1 MTSQRHTNQR
11 HSNRVDDDVLLDA
24 ARTCV
29 LAIGVGR
36 TTLTEVARR
45 AQVSRMTLYR
55 RFPDVRSLIAALM
68 TREFGGLLAEM
79 SLALTGPTARERLV
93 TGIVAGVRGL
103 VGNPIMRA
111 ALDLEPELIMPY
123 VVQRLGSTQKLAE
136 QFMADLI
143 KAGHDD
149 GSIRPGDVLVQSR
162 ALLLVVQSFVLSLRP
177 ASSDV
182 DGDALLVELGR
193 LLDGALEVR

>member
-1 MTSQRHTNQR
+1 MTSQR

-24 ARTCV
+24 ARACV

-79 SLALTGPTARERLV
+79 SLALTGAAARERLV

-136 QFMADLI
+136 QFMADQI

-149 GSIRPGDVLVQSR
+149 GSIRPGDVVVQSR

-177 ASSDV
+177 ATSDV
-182 DGDALLVELGR
+182 DGDALLLELAQ

>member
-1 MTSQRHTNQR
+1 MTSQRHISQR

-24 ARTCV
+24 ARACV

-79 SLALTGPTARERLV
+79 SAALTGPTARDRLV
-93 TGIVAGVRGL
+93 TGIVAGVRAL
-103 VGNPIMRA
+103 VENPIMRA

-123 VVQRLGSTQKLAE
+123 VVHRLGSTQKLAE
-136 QFMADLI
+136 QFIADQV

-149 GSIRPGDVLVQSR
+149 GSVRQGDVTVQAR

-177 ASSDV
+177 ATSDM
-182 DGDALLVELGR
+182 DTDDLLAELGR
-193 LLDGALEVR
+193 LLDGAVR

>member
-1 MTSQRHTNQR
+1 MTSQR

-24 ARTCV
+24 ARACV

-93 TGIVAGVRGL
+93 TGIVAGVEGL
-103 VGNPIMRA
+103 VDNPIMRA

-136 QFMADLI
+136 QFIADQI

-149 GSIRPGDVLVQSR
+149 GSIREGDVAIQAR

-177 ASSDV
+177 ATSDV
-182 DGDALLVELGR
+182 DRAALLLELAR
-193 LLDGALEVR
+193 LIDGALELR

>member
-1 MTSQRHTNQR
+1 MTSQR

-24 ARTCV
+24 ARACV

-68 TREFGGLLAEM
+68 TREFGGLLAGV
-79 SLALTGPTARERLV
+79 SLALTGPTARARLV
-93 TGIVAGVRGL
+93 TGIVAGVRAL
-103 VGNPIMRA
+103 VDNPIMRA

-136 QFMADLI
+136 QFMGDQI

-149 GSIRPGDVLVQSR
+149 GSIRVGDVLVQSR
-162 ALLLVVQSFVLSLRP
+162 ALLLVVQSFVLSMRP
-177 ASSDV
+177 STSDV
-182 DGDALLVELGR
+182 DSDALLLELGR
-193 LLDGALEVR
+193 LLDGALEAR